1 VNLTVECLC
10 PGAAHPDGDT
20 ITLRERLDFQGA
32 TGVRQVLFLVAQDD
46 PSATDAQYAAAL
58 AEHYLLYGIESWTLV
73 DADRKPIPVTK
84 RAIREYVLSRPV
96 EVRELS
102 DEAQSRF
109 YPQVL
114 ATHVDRQLDISA
126 DGLPAEAPEA
136 VLAVLD
142 YHYPDGRH
150 RDDYVVARWRLQ
162 YLAELNVGSL
172 IRQHARRED
181 DKVIE
186 LKRATGGR

>member
-1 VNLTVECLC
+1 VNVTVECLC

-102 DEAQSRF
+102 DEAQARF
-109 YPQVL
+109 NPQVL
-114 ATHVDRQLDISA
+114 APLVAAASKSSPSTSTDSSTSA
-126 DGLPAEAPEA
+126 PTDSQPKPLKRSSRSSTTTTRTDGIATITSL
-136 VLAVLD
+136 
-142 YHYPDGRH
+142 PDG
-150 RDDYVVARWRLQ
+150 ASSTSPSSTS
-162 YLAELNVGSL
+162 A
-172 IRQHARRED
+172 A
-181 DKVIE
+181 
-186 LKRATGGR
+186 